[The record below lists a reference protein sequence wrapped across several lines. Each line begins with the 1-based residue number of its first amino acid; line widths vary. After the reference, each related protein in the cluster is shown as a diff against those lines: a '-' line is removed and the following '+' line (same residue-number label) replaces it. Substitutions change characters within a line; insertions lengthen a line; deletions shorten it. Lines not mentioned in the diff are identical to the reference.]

1 MLNTLAKS
9 FSAGILI
16 AIGGSVFLATENRVA
31 GSVLFSVALLSIC
44 YLGLFL
50 FTGKIGFFPEDVSLQ
65 NAARLTLGLCGN
77 LTAAFLS
84 GLLIRDCLPSLGE
97 RAHALFSAK
106 LEESFGEAFVRAL
119 FCGILM
125 YVAVTVFRDKKTP
138 IGILFCVPVF
148 ILCGFE
154 HSIADM
160 FYFGASGIFRAQAV
174 VFFLAAVLGNAAG
187 SMILPLLNKIGEKRN
202 ETE

>member
-84 GLLIRDCLPSLGE
+84 GLLIRGCLPSLGE

-125 YVAVTVFRDKKTP
+125 YVAVAVFRDKKTP